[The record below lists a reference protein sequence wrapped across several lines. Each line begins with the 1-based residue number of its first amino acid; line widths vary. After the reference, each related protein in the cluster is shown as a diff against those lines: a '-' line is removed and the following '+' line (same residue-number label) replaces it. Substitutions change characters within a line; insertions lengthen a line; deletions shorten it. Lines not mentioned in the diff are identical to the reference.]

1 MHPNLRSSLLKISA
15 LQSTYTGVYA
25 RGGPTNIEASVDLS
39 SYLDRSKAD
48 VRGVKKVRGT
58 VIPFSSSP
66 TGASPS
72 TPPGT
77 RTLTGNVLMRKSMD
91 MVRF

>member
-1 MHPNLRSSLLKISA
+1 MVPA
-15 LQSTYTGVYA
+15 MQSTYTGVYA

-39 SYLDRSKAD
+39 SYLDRSEAD
-48 VRGVKKVRGT
+48 VRGVKKVRGS
-58 VIPFSSSP
+58 VVPFSSSSIAAP
-66 TGASPS
+66 FSAT
-72 TPPGT
+72 GT